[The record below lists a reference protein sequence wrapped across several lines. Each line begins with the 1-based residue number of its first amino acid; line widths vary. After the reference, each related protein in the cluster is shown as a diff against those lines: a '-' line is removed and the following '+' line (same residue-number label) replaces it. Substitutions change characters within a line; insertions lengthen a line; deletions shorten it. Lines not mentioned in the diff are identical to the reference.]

1 MSKKMI
7 WTGRILSGLTGLL
20 LLTGACNMMFVRS
33 AEMLENTARFGYSQE
48 SLFPIGAVTLIA
60 CVLYLIPR
68 TSVFGA
74 IILTAYLGGAVATHV
89 IAKDSMFPAPVIF
102 ATLLWLGV
110 YLRDEKLRAIV
121 PLQR

>member
-7 WTGRILSGLTGLL
+7 WTGRILSGLTGFF

-33 AEMLENTARFGYSQE
+33 SEMLENTTRFGYSQE
-48 SLFPIGAVTLIA
+48 SLFPIGAVTFIA

-110 YLRDEKLRAIV
+110 YLRDEKLRAVV
-121 PLQR
+121 PLRR